1 MNKIF
6 NVKGRD
12 VRVIT
17 YNSYTDSKDYCY
29 KLIAEPSGN
38 YIGCVERIDE
48 YNSTPEYVVP
58 KIEKIVERAINDGEF
73 DDD

>member
-6 NVKGRD
+6 KVKGRD

-48 YNSTPEYVVP
+48 CNSTPEYVVP